1 MREMDSGLPE
11 GTRIAARSGATAV
24 ALRGRERFVR
34 RRDHVHATPAAQV
47 LDIPRLA
54 RSGIRPSAPDARPLV
69 VDLDGTLVKSDLLIE
84 TAFSELGQRP
94 HSILDM
100 VRALFRGK
108 AALKHRLSE
117 PASFDPAALPYDEAV
132 LDRIRQARS
141 EGRPVYLASASHAR
155 LVGAVA
161 EHLGLFTGWF
171 ATDETVNLAGENKA
185 RKLVQAFGERGFDYI
200 GNSAAD
206 LPIWSLAATAIGIR
220 TPPGVTRRMA
230 RLGPDVEHLSYDRPT
245 WATWAKLLRVHQ
257 WAKNAL
263 VFVALLTAH
272 RFELDA
278 VLHAALGALAFCLCA
293 SAVYLVNDLTDL
305 HDDRNH
311 RTKCRRPLACG
322 AIPLTHALVAAPL
335 LLGLAT
341 AAALAVSPAFLA
353 VLGGY
358 FALTTAY
365 SFWLKRK
372 MLIDVLTLAGL
383 YSVRVIGGAVA
394 IDVLVSKWLLAFC
407 MAIFVS
413 LALIKRF
420 VELAARLDAHAP
432 DPSNRDYRT
441 SDLGMVG
448 ALAAAAGFNAVIV
461 FALYIT
467 SPAVDGLYSRPEMLW
482 LVCPLLTY
490 WIGRALMLAQRR
502 EMDDDP
508 VVFALKDRASLIT
521 TAAMALIIVCAV

>member
-1 MREMDSGLPE
+1 MREMDTGVPD
-11 GTRIAARSGATAV
+11 GTRAGARTGASAV
-24 ALRGRERFVR
+24 SLRGRERIAR
-34 RRDHVHATPAAQV
+34 RRDHVHSGPAAQV

-54 RSGIRPSAPDARPLV
+54 RTGTRPSAPDARPLV

-94 HSILDM
+94 HSVLGM
-100 VRALFRGK
+100 LRALLRGK

-117 PASFDPAALPYDEAV
+117 PASFDPAALPYDDAV
-132 LDRIRQARS
+132 LDFIRQARQ

-155 LVGAVA
+155 LVEAVA
-161 EHLGLFTGWF
+161 DHLGLFTGWF
-171 ATDETVNLAGENKA
+171 ASDHTTNLAGENKA

-200 GNSAAD
+200 GNGSAD
-206 LPIWSLAATAIGIR
+206 LPVWSRAATAIGIR
-220 TPPGVTRRMA
+220 TPGGVARRMA
-230 RLGPDVEHLSYDRPT
+230 RLGPDIEHLPHDRPS
-245 WATWAKLLRVHQ
+245 WATWARLLRVHQ

-263 VFVALLTAH
+263 VFVPLLTAH

-278 VLHAALGALAFCLCA
+278 VLQAALGAIAFCLCA

-305 HDDRNH
+305 QDDRSH

-322 AIPLTHALVAAPL
+322 AIPLTHALIATPV

-341 AAALAVSPAFLA
+341 AAGLAVSPGFLA
-353 VLGGY
+353 VLGAY

-394 IDVLVSKWLLAFC
+394 IDVQVSKWLLAFC

-432 DPSNRDYRT
+432 DPTNRDYKT

-448 ALAAAAGFNAVIV
+448 AMAAAAGFNAVIV
-461 FALYIT
+461 FALYIS
-467 SPAVDGLYSRPEMLW
+467 SPAVDGLYSRPEVLW
-482 LVCPLLTY
+482 LVCPLLMY

-521 TAAMALIIVCAV
+521 AAAMALVIVCAV